1 MQARGIPQEY
11 WDTFRAV
18 VFSMSGQVFL
28 LFTTLIL
35 LCLDLRGSVLIISSV
50 FLATNL
56 GFAVLTILL
65 GHQYYGYSFLASPS
79 LACSPRSF
87 CSPSDSRSSSTS
99 LSCASLYKTGSGFGP
114 EHLRI
119 WFEI

>member
-35 LCLDLRGSVLIISSV
+35 LYLDLRGSVLIISSV
-50 FLATNL
+50 FLAMNL
-56 GFAVLTILL
+56 GFAVL
-65 GHQYYGYSFLASPS
+65 
-79 LACSPRSF
+79 F

-114 EHLRI
+114 EHLRT
-119 WFEI
+119 WF

>member
-11 WDTFRAV
+11 WDPFRMV

-35 LCLDLRGSVLIISSV
+35 LYLDLRGSVLIISSV

-56 GFAVLTILL
+56 EFAVLTILL
-65 GHQYYGYSFLASPS
+65 GHQYHGYGFLASS
-79 LACSPRSF
+79 IISMVTAFILLAERFKKLEYLTFMRQP
-87 CSPSDSRSSSTS
+87 
-99 LSCASLYKTGSGFGP
+99 L
-114 EHLRI
+114 
-119 WFEI
+119 

>member
-35 LCLDLRGSVLIISSV
+35 LYLDLRGSVLIISSV

-65 GHQYYGYSFLASPS
+65 GHQYHGYGFLASS
-79 LACSPRSF
+79 IISMVTAFILLA
-87 CSPSDSRSSSTS
+87 
-99 LSCASLYKTGSGFGP
+99 
-114 EHLRI
+114 E
-119 WFEI
+119 